1 MNDKTRIRIAV
12 PAHLYE
18 SVKQQLTRKESK
30 KRIVETITATEEE
43 LKDFYLRVKQIE
55 AEGTDIDSAIQY
67 ALFDMNNPN
76 GIEETSLRE
85 AKQNYGSGYMPVKE
99 KKNST
104 STKPK
109 KEGFEDNIGYKAG
122 EQSPS
127 GDQDSEMTMEKRM
140 AKMEKAIM
148 EMHKE
153 MMANKPVEE
162 EKKSDSEEEEA

>member
-18 SVKQQLTRKESK
+18 SVKKQLSIK
-30 KRIVETITATEEE
+30 
-43 LKDFYLRVKQIE
+43 
-55 AEGTDIDSAIQY
+55 
-67 ALFDMNNPN
+67 
-76 GIEETSLRE
+76 E

-99 KKNST
+99 KKNS
-104 STKPK
+104 SSPKPK
-109 KEGFEDNIGYKAG
+109 KEGFEDNIGYKQG

-148 EMHKE
+148 EMYKE
-153 MMANKPVEE
+153 MMSSKPVE
-162 EKKSDSEEEEA
+162 EKKSDSKEEKEEE